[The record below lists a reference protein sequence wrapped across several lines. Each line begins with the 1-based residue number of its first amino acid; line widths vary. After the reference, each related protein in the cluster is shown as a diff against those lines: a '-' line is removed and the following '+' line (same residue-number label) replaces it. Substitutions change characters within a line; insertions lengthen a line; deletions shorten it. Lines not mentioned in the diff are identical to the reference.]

1 MWGAVIGDI
10 IGAPFEFL
18 GRKEKNFP
26 LFSAQSHFTDDT
38 VLTIAVARALI
49 QYDFGEDFEQALV
62 RQLCWAGSAYPDA
75 GYGCGFQTWLASDAH
90 LPYNSFGN
98 GSAMRVSPC
107 GLYAGSLEQALE
119 LAERSAMVTHNH
131 PEGVKGA
138 KAAAAAVYLAK
149 AGWDKEEIGGYL
161 CDSFYLLTRTLEQIR
176 PEYCFYTTCQMSVPQ
191 ALTCFLESTDYVDA
205 VRNAVSLGGD
215 SDTLAAIAGG
225 VAWTYYGRDG
235 LTPEMEQLRTRAE
248 ALLPKEFLRT
258 IHTFT
263 QICQ

>member
-1 MWGAVIGDI
+1 
-10 IGAPFEFL
+10 
-18 GRKEKNFP
+18 
-26 LFSAQSHFTDDT
+26 
-38 VLTIAVARALI
+38 
-49 QYDFGEDFEQALV
+49 
-62 RQLCWAGSAYPDA
+62 
-75 GYGCGFQTWLASDAH
+75 
-90 LPYNSFGN
+90 
-98 GSAMRVSPC
+98 MRVSPC

-263 QICQ
+263 RICQ